1 MKRMTK
7 GPGSVPAVASCRLVQ
22 PERHALVVAARTGVF
37 PSWPFR
43 PAGVNL
49 AAKLTDPPDRSFKI
63 RDAEEDHEPRH
74 GSFVHSARDACRLD
88 RRAVAATF
96 VKLPAKQP
104 AVKNLRP
111 PRVWH
116 PDLEVRRLSH
126 TTCLSSAKQHHV
138 IATCHEQPAIM
149 ASTTQHAPRRKRQ
162 RSTARP
168 R

>member
-1 MKRMTK
+1 MQ
-7 GPGSVPAVASCRLVQ
+7 A
-22 PERHALVVAARTGVF
+22 ERHTLVVAARTRVF

-43 PAGVNL
+43 PAGINL
-49 AAKLTDPPDRSFKI
+49 AAKLMDPPDRSFKI

-74 GSFVHSARDACRLD
+74 GSFVHSARQACRLD

-96 VKLPAKQP
+96 VKLPAEQL

-116 PDLEVRRLSH
+116 PDLEMRRLSH
-126 TTCLSSAKQHHV
+126 TTYPGSAKQHRV
-138 IATCHEQPAIM
+138 NATRHEQPAIT
-149 ASTTQHAPRRKRQ
+149 ASTTQHTPRSKRQ
-162 RSTARP
+162 RPTAGP